1 MLLHSSQHP
10 FSIQFFAA
18 FKTQNDRCHGSW
30 EQAVILLLMWALC
43 REKGAAT
50 FYQRGQ
56 QHNTIKGKIWGSLRN
71 VKNGESKKTS
81 SEDGQGCGCV
91 TLKPETHHKAIFRSM
106 FRALWEM
113 LELLSTL
120 CTTKEIFI
128 YFRFQEKSQSSV
140 ETLHI
145 WRISRH
151 LRLWCTS
158 VLAPRQNIIWLPI
171 LFALKLSMPCI
182 YPPTCGLSGESI
194 RLKYSR
200 VWRTKKRLL
209 AEIWAKGGNA
219 RDRSENWERTDHTV
233 VRSVLV
239 NTLYA
244 IVFDFCKH
252 CIENTYGNIFL
263 NI

>member
-1 MLLHSSQHP
+1 M
-10 FSIQFFAA
+10 
-18 FKTQNDRCHGSW
+18 
-30 EQAVILLLMWALC
+30 
-43 REKGAAT
+43 
-50 FYQRGQ
+50 
-56 QHNTIKGKIWGSLRN
+56 
-71 VKNGESKKTS
+71 
-81 SEDGQGCGCV
+81 
-91 TLKPETHHKAIFRSM
+91 
-106 FRALWEM
+106 
-113 LELLSTL
+113 
-120 CTTKEIFI
+120 
-128 YFRFQEKSQSSV
+128 

-209 AEIWAKGGNA
+209 AEIWAKGGNT

-244 IVFDFCKH
+244 IIFDFCKH
-252 CIENTYGNIFL
+252 CIENTYGNIFFKHL
-263 NI
+263 KRVWVSRQTWHSIIYSFRNALSCSRPLALSILSTPPNT